1 MPIEQK
7 QAVYSMN
14 YTNSIMLSVLA
25 EHTGKTREAVA
36 SFLAD
41 TFQANQLT
49 VTEDELNQFMR
60 QFVEA
65 SRMTP
70 VKKFVF
76 VNSSK
81 DKSDEK

>member
-1 MPIEQK
+1 
-7 QAVYSMN
+7 
-14 YTNSIMLSVLA
+14 
-25 EHTGKTREAVA
+25 REAVA

-60 QFVEA
+60 QFVET